1 MVVKVYTTPA
11 SPWCAQAKAFLEA
24 KGVAFEEIDVSRDP
38 RLLKEL
44 RDLSGQIGVPVIVH
58 GTSIVIGF
66 DPTALESLA
75 AKARSAP

>member
-1 MVVKVYTTPA
+1 MAVKVYTTPTSA
-11 SPWCAQAKAFLEA
+11 WCTQAKAFLEE
-24 KGVAFEEIDVSRDP
+24 KGVAYEEIDVSRDP
-38 RLLKEL
+38 RLVKEL

-66 DPTALESLA
+66 DQAALESLA